1 MEEDGGIFLKAKYV
15 NDCVVS
21 VNVRVRMPVACA
33 AAAGK
38 IQEYWFCARIST
50 LLDGENSS
58 QRDVNMENLSMTA
71 QIIASKL
78 QYGDVWRVCRTCKLN
93 LEFRKCFVITAQIP
107 TICRDEGVVYNL

>member
-1 MEEDGGIFLKAKYV
+1 M
-15 NDCVVS
+15 VS

-71 QIIASKL
+71 QIIASKMH
-78 QYGDVWRVCRTCKLN
+78 YGN
-93 LEFRKCFVITAQIP
+93 
-107 TICRDEGVVYNL
+107 